1 MSPAEEMIQFAK
13 AEADRNKVVSG
24 LADIEARSTIF
35 RPRQGKALTADQA
48 SSALGSLASEMKR
61 MIEQPIHVPVIESAR
76 TLVERHLL
84 RALDAIQ
91 LASAVAARDSLSAPE
106 MRFVAA
112 DKELLMAAA
121 KEGFIAW
128 DPTI

>member
-1 MSPAEEMIQFAK
+1 MIQFAS
-13 AEADRNKVVSG
+13 AEADRNKVVSA

-35 RPRQGKALTADQA
+35 RLRQGKALTADQA

-61 MIEQPIHVPVIESAR
+61 IIEQPIHVPVIESAR
-76 TLVERHLL
+76 TLVGRHLL

-91 LASAVAARDSLSAPE
+91 LASALAPRDSLSAPE

-121 KEGFIAW
+121 KEGSLLGTQPSDW
-128 DPTI
+128 HS